1 MITLKV
7 KKQLMEVMEMNINTL
22 TEKIKNN
29 EYIKTFRYLY
39 GENEYS
45 LCDI

>member
-1 MITLKV
+1 
-7 KKQLMEVMEMNINTL
+7 MNINTL

-39 GENEYS
+39 GENEKEIKRQNERYLKS
-45 LCDI
+45 V